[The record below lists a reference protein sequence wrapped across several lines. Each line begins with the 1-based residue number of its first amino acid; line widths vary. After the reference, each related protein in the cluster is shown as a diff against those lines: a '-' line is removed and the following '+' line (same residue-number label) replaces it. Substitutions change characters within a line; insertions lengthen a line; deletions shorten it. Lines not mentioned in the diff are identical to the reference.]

1 MEKSLIAVLLGF
13 FISILIMPVVVKV
26 VKKLKSQQQ
35 VLEYVENHKSKN
47 GTLTLGGLIFI
58 ISGAITF
65 FILRD
70 ENSLLSKIAL
80 LVFISFGILGFLDDF
95 IKIKLKRNLG
105 LKAYQKIIGQ
115 VGISL
120 IISLFV
126 YNSGLI
132 GSEVLIP
139 FTNKTINLGFAII
152 PLVVVFFIAVTNSV
166 NLTDGLDG
174 LAGSV
179 SLVFLFG
186 FIFIVEILL
195 KKQTDFS
202 NITIDEYKNIM
213 VLCGAVSGGILGF
226 LILNWFPA
234 KIFMGDTGSLALG
247 GLIASL
253 LCFTKLYLLIFIMGF
268 VFVFTIFSSALQVIC
283 YKLTKKRVFKIA
295 PFHHDLELH
304 GVKETK
310 IVYLYMLLTLL
321 LTLSS
326 VLLFLGV

>member
-13 FISILIMPVVVKV
+13 LISVIIMPVVVKV

-58 ISGAITF
+58 IAGVITF

-70 ENSLLSKIAL
+70 ENSLLAKVAL
-80 LVFISFGILGFLDDF
+80 LVFVSFGILGFLDDF

-115 VGISL
+115 VGISV

-139 FTNKTINLGFAII
+139 FTNKTIDLGFAII
-152 PLVVVFFIAVTNSV
+152 PLVILFFIAVANSV

-179 SLVFLFG
+179 SFVFLFG
-186 FIFIVEILL
+186 FIFILEIFL
-195 KKQTDFS
+195 KKQANFS
-202 NITIDEYKNIM
+202 NITIDEYKNLM
-213 VLCGAVSGGILGF
+213 VLSGAVSGGVLGF
-226 LILNWFPA
+226 LILNCFPA

-247 GLIASL
+247 GLIASV

-268 VFVFTIFSSALQVIC
+268 VFVFTIFSSALQVVC

-304 GVKETK
+304 GIKETK
-310 IVYLYMLLTLL
+310 IVYLYMLTTLL
-321 LTLSS
+321 LTLGS

>member
-13 FISILIMPVVVKV
+13 FISVVIMPIIVKV

-58 ISGAITF
+58 IAGVITF

-70 ENSLLSKIAL
+70 ENSLLAKVAL
-80 LVFISFGILGFLDDF
+80 LVFVSFGILGFLDDF

-105 LKAYQKIIGQ
+105 LKAYQKIVGQ
-115 VGISL
+115 VGISV
-120 IISLFV
+120 IISIFV

-139 FTNKTINLGFAII
+139 FTNKTIDLGFTII
-152 PLVVVFFIAVTNSV
+152 PLVILFFIAVTNSV

-179 SLVFLFG
+179 SFVFLFG
-186 FIFIVEILL
+186 FIFILEIFL
-195 KKQTDFS
+195 KKQANFS
-202 NITIDEYKNIM
+202 NITIEEYKNLM
-213 VLCGAVSGGILGF
+213 VLSGAVSGGVLGF

-247 GLIASL
+247 GIIASL

-310 IVYLYMLLTLL
+310 IVYLYMLVTML

>member
-13 FISILIMPVVVKV
+13 FISVVIMPIIVKV

-58 ISGAITF
+58 IAGVITF

-70 ENSLLSKIAL
+70 ENSLLAKVAL
-80 LVFISFGILGFLDDF
+80 LVFVSFGILGFLDDF

-105 LKAYQKIIGQ
+105 LKAYQKIVGQ
-115 VGISL
+115 VGVSV
-120 IISLFV
+120 IISIFV

-139 FTNKTINLGFAII
+139 FTNKTIDLGFAII
-152 PLVVVFFIAVTNSV
+152 PLVILFFIAVTNSV

-179 SLVFLFG
+179 SFVFLFG
-186 FIFIVEILL
+186 FIFILEIFL
-195 KKQTDFS
+195 KKQADFS
-202 NITIDEYKNIM
+202 NITIDEYKNLM
-213 VLCGAVSGGILGF
+213 VLSGAVSGGVLGF

-247 GLIASL
+247 GLIACL

-268 VFVFTIFSSALQVIC
+268 VFVFTIFSSALQVVC

-304 GVKETK
+304 GIKETK
-310 IVYLYMLLTLL
+310 IVYLYMLTTLL
-321 LTLSS
+321 LTLGS

>member
-13 FISILIMPVVVKV
+13 FISVVIMPIIVKV

-58 ISGAITF
+58 IAGVITF

-70 ENSLLSKIAL
+70 ENSLLSKVAL
-80 LVFISFGILGFLDDF
+80 LVFVSFGILGFLDDF

-105 LKAYQKIIGQ
+105 LKAYQKIVGQ
-115 VGISL
+115 VGISV
-120 IISLFV
+120 IISIFV

-139 FTNKTINLGFAII
+139 FTNKTIDLGFAII
-152 PLVVVFFIAVTNSV
+152 PLVILFFIAVTNSV

-179 SLVFLFG
+179 GFVFLFG
-186 FIFIVEILL
+186 FIFILEIFL
-195 KKQTDFS
+195 KKQADFS
-202 NITIDEYKNIM
+202 NITIDEYKNLM
-213 VLCGAVSGGILGF
+213 VLSGAVSGGVLGF

-247 GLIASL
+247 GLIACL

-268 VFVFTIFSSALQVIC
+268 VFVFTIFSSALQVVC

-304 GVKETK
+304 GIKETK
-310 IVYLYMLLTLL
+310 IVYLYMLTTLL
-321 LTLSS
+321 LTLGS